1 MNTMEDKK
9 AAFERLLKTMD
20 DLRAL
25 CPWDRKQTLESLR
38 NLTIEETY
46 ELADAI
52 LDNDLPGIKEEIG
65 DLMLHMVFYAK
76 IADEKGAFDIAD
88 ALHAICD
95 KLVARHPHIYGDVEV
110 ADDEEV
116 KRNWEQLKLKEGKK
130 SLLAG
135 VPNSLPAMVK
145 AYRMQEKT
153 KQVGFEW
160 ETTEQVWAKVEEEI
174 GELQENIQT
183 AAPKEKV
190 EEEFGD
196 VLFALVNYARFIGVD
211 PETALE
217 RVNRKF
223 KSRFEYIEANA
234 PQPLQDMTLEE
245 MDGLW
250 NEAKELEQAS
260 ANKQ

>member
-1 MNTMEDKK
+1 MSTFQQKTE
-9 AAFERLLKTMD
+9 AFGRLLKIMD
-20 DLRAL
+20 DLREK

-52 LDNDLPGIKEEIG
+52 LDDDLPGVKEEIG

-76 IADEKGAFDIAD
+76 IGEEKGAFDVAD
-88 ALHAICD
+88 ALHAICE
-95 KLVARHPHIYGDVEV
+95 KLIARHPHIYGDVQV
-110 ADDEEV
+110 ADEAEV

-135 VPNSLPAMVK
+135 VPRSLPAMVK

-160 ETTEQVWAKVEEEI
+160 ETTDQVWAKVEEEI
-174 GELQENIQT
+174 GELQENVQT
-183 AAPKEKV
+183 QAPQEKI

-196 VLFALVNYARFIGVD
+196 VLFSLVNYARFIGVD

-234 PQPLQDMTLEE
+234 GRPLQEMSLAE

-250 NEAKELEQAS
+250 KQAKKLE
-260 ANKQ
+260 